1 MQVTSADFAISSTDV
16 NKCPKTHFPEFAF
29 IGRSNVGKSSVIN
42 MICNKKVAHTSG
54 KPGKTRLINH
64 FLANN
69 SWYVVDLP
77 GYGYASVSK
86 TDRVEFEK
94 FISFYILE
102 RKNLVCLFVLIDIR
116 LPLQAIDAQFMQWL
130 AENEIPFCIIFTK
143 MDKLSKSELQK
154 NLAAFK
160 KEMLLTWEDMP
171 DCIIS
176 SAEKKVG
183 KEDILDFIEENILI
197 YNKHLQ
203 NEKNKAV

>member
-1 MQVTSADFAISSTDV
+1 MQITTADFAISSTDV

-64 FLANN
+64 FLVNN

-102 RKNLVCLFVLIDIR
+102 RKNLVCLFVLIDVR

-183 KEDILDFIEENILI
+183 KEDILDFIQENISL

-203 NEKNKAV
+203 NTKNEN